1 MIGESGNLGFVED
14 AARRLDDTLSTL
26 RSRAVTVEEGL
37 RQRATAVEGQLQ
49 QRATAV
55 EAKLQQ
61 RATGAPGSFE
71 AKYPDPADVEAYM
84 RSVVAYIRDN
94 PLPAALLAIGA
105 GVIATSIWSKRNGG
119 SRLRGRR

>member
-1 MIGESGNLGFVED
+1 MIGESGNLGFVDD
-14 AARRLDDTLSTL
+14 AARRLDDTVSTL

-37 RQRATAVEGQLQ
+37 RQRATAVEGNLR
-49 QRATAV
+49 QRAP
-55 EAKLQQ
+55 
-61 RATGAPGSFE
+61 GAPGTFE
-71 AKYPDPADVEAYM
+71 AKNPNPADVEAYI

-105 GVIATSIWSKRNGG
+105 GVIATSIWSERNGG